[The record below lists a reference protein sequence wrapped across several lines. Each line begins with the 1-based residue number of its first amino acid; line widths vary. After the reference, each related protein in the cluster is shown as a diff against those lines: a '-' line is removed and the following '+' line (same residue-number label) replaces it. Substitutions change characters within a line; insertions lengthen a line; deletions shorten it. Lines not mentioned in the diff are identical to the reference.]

1 MNIEDFETLDNE
13 AFDKSIIKRDFLKVY
28 PEQGANLNDSDQNV
42 EFIFGENNN
51 YHQVGNY
58 YLEFGIT
65 IRIPSAAFDDN
76 SAIRMT
82 NNAFAYVFK
91 ARLSTRSESDFEHD
105 NFVGEISTILRV
117 LTSKDGDL
125 LSQFDNINESTGAE
139 DSATSTTFRNI
150 SLKKM
155 LIDDQETEANT
166 GKIKG
171 QLPLEIQKGNK
182 KSRFPFE
189 I

>member
-51 YHQVGNY
+51 YHQVGNC
-58 YLEFGIT
+58 YLEFDIT
-65 IRIPSAAFDDN
+65 IRSPAAAFDDN

-91 ARLSTRSESDFEHD
+91 ARLSTRSGSDFKH
-105 NFVGEISTILRV
+105 NRFVGQISTILRV
-117 LTSKDGDL
+117 LASEDGDS

-139 DSATSTTFRNI
+139 ESATSTTIRNI
-150 SLKKM
+150 SSRKM
-155 LIDDQETEANT
+155 LIDDQETEPNKS
-166 GKIKG
+166 KIKG
-171 QLPLEIQKGNK
+171 QLPLE
-182 KSRFPFE
+182 F
-189 I
+189 